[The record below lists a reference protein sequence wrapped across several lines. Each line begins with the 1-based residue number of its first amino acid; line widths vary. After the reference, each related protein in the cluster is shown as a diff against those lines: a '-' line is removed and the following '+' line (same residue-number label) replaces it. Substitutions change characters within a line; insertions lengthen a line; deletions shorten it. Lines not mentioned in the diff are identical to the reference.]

1 MGPLVSWAYVS
12 HPPHLCYGPGLDD
25 EEPGKRVQTA
35 EGMRDDHSSCFLA
48 LALVIWRTA
57 LLDLIHAGMHA
68 SQDPICTACCNMD
81 YVHLALASL
90 LLIQ

>member
-1 MGPLVSWAYVS
+1 M
-12 HPPHLCYGPGLDD
+12 CFDD
-25 EEPGKRVQTA
+25 EEPGKREQTA
-35 EGMRDDHSSCFLA
+35 EGIRDDHSSCFLA

-68 SQDPICTACCNMD
+68 CKPVAMIKEDPICTACCNMG

>member
-1 MGPLVSWAYVS
+1 MQAPRHTLYM
-12 HPPHLCYGPGLDD
+12 CFDD

-68 SQDPICTACCNMD
+68 CMQARILYVQHVQYGLCT
-81 YVHLALASL
+81 SRTS
-90 LLIQ
+90 

>member
-1 MGPLVSWAYVS
+1 MQAPRHTLYM
-12 HPPHLCYGPGLDD
+12 CFDD

-68 SQDPICTACCNMD
+68 CMQARSHIKEDPICTACCNMD

>member
-1 MGPLVSWAYVS
+1 MQAPRHTLYM
-12 HPPHLCYGPGLDD
+12 CFDD

-68 SQDPICTACCNMD
+68 CMQARSHDQRGSYMYSMLQYGLCT
-81 YVHLALASL
+81 SRTS
-90 LLIQ
+90 